1 MFEVFIIK
9 IESPDCFWGSIK
21 GGGNFVDNEMA
32 YKKLQFEMNQ
42 FYNLTHRG
50 LDEVKPSVLKEGQV
64 CVVYSQEENSWCR
77 AIVESIISCTDNYLA
92 ECFLVDYAKNIPVK
106 AEKICCALESFMRLP
121 YRAQKFRLYHI
132 KPVTLRV
139 NYYTNNAE
147 IVPATKWNI
156 AAIRYFQDLLDAAS
170 QVEAKLCAVEDDT
183 FAVYLYVTKRGEKV
197 CVNDDL
203 VAKNFASSEKNEER
217 SIIME
222 EQNQE
227 ILGLES
233 VSVSEISPA
242 HILSPTSLDI
252 KEPKAVEMCNAVSD
266 DFEKSIMKILPE
278 PASQNRDVMVAI
290 PSLKPGVKVSVTELQ
305 TDSELRQVATGV
317 RELALFKDVSQETP
331 RCVTTLQ
338 GASLMSLHE
347 ARADRW
353 ELTPSRGFEPPT
365 FSTSFKTT
373 ANAKEIE
380 ESLYNGNTSTKF
392 EQRSATKEATEISD
406 DIRLLQFLNPYPL
419 KAADAEEETGEHQ
432 VNLSAHFPVV
442 LSHKIAPCTS
452 LEKAPL
458 FPALKQEL
466 LRKKFVGPN
475 HVQSYSWPAIAR
487 GYDSV
492 VICPENDPL
501 IYLLPIITF
510 LQSRNCYLSLPARN
524 GPVALIICTRQRKAE
539 LVFEFVEKY
548 THCSRPLHP
557 LLLSVGMNKEEIK
570 SVRIPRGCEL
580 IVTTPYSLL
589 RLLECHSLMF
599 LRLCHLVLDEA
610 EALFSEAND
619 QVFNILEHYKRSLND
634 EVKEYVP
641 QQIVAIGSRWTKKL
655 EYLTKEFMNDPY
667 VVITSLEE
675 AAIYGNIQQVV
686 QVSLECN
693 RISILLQ
700 TLDFTPHNAQKT
712 LIFTSSVEETD
723 NICKAVES
731 MSVFCLK
738 MHSKNGFQLDHVV
751 EQWNKRFGSGTHAV
765 LVLTDDCMPA
775 LGVTDATCV
784 IHFSFPTSPR
794 IFGARLYCMS
804 DHFQT
809 SMEKVSPL
817 AKEQPKA
824 KSILLLT
831 ENSAWHTVG
840 VLDYLKRTEANI
852 PPELHDFT
860 SGVLD
865 AKENCKSG
873 KPFCRYLKVY
883 GFCKDKKRCPD
894 RHRISLQVDF
904 PKGER
909 NSTQPTAGNVT
920 ILPLFI
926 VDATNY
932 FGRIVDKTKDQYT
945 ALEKEM
951 HQYYKKSSNC
961 ISVSLVE
968 KLALYGVHEKNYI
981 HRVQVLQ
988 IAPKEG
994 KCVFYSIH
1002 VKYIDEGRTGQVQNY
1017 QLLSL
1022 PEHFQVLPPQAVEF
1036 IVCRVKPIDN
1046 EAEWNPKVNRYINH
1060 KIKGQ
1065 LHEAKIVHTLNNTI
1079 WVDPVVRVTKLPDLK
1094 TYINEYNIRSEILA
1108 TGFGVDNPEHICEL
1122 QRLFREAEIAFEKKD
1137 MPALNGPLKG
1147 ETSEQATW
1155 ASLSIFD
1162 QTTPN
1167 SQTTEEPVLPSV
1179 QNTKEKDAAI
1189 IKESDSQVT
1198 LPNHCNG
1205 MVQREEGH
1213 HSLQPA
1219 DACLHP
1225 AIKWFEKEDV
1235 VVLKIKV
1242 QNITNHDCKF
1252 FTQRIM
1258 FSGSAEGKFYLADLE
1273 LQENIVE
1280 EKSRCVLRGNEV
1292 VVSLAKEKKGS
1303 WCRLLKQKNP
1313 HVSFDFDY
1321 LEDDSEESG
1330 FPISDPE
1337 GMFKAYRMSW
1347 ELEQESFDES
1357 ETDSDAS
1364 TC

>member
-1 MFEVFIIK
+1 MIEVFIIK
-9 IESPDCFWGSIK
+9 IENPGCFWAGIK
-21 GGGNFVDNEMA
+21 GGGNFVDNEME
-32 YKKLQFEMNQ
+32 YKKLQFEMNR
-42 FYNLTHRG
+42 FYNKTHKS
-50 LDEVKPSVLKEGQV
+50 LDEVKPSVLEEGQV
-64 CVVYSQEENSWCR
+64 CAVYSQEEKSWCR
-77 AIVESIISCTDNYLA
+77 AVVESIISCTDYYLA
-92 ECFLVDYAKNIPVK
+92 ECFLVDYAKTIPVK
-106 AEKICCALESFMRLP
+106 AEKICFALESFMKLP
-121 YRAQKFRLYHI
+121 YRAKRFRLYHI

-139 NYYTNNAE
+139 NYYTNSAE
-147 IVPATKWNI
+147 IVPTTKWNV
-156 AAIRYFQDLLDAAS
+156 AAIRYFQDLLNAAS
-170 QVEAKLCAVEDDT
+170 QVEAKLCAVEEDT
-183 FAVYLYVTKRGEKV
+183 FAVYLYVTKGGEKV

-203 VAKNFASSEKNEER
+203 VAKNFASSENEER
-217 SIIME
+217 SIVME
-222 EQNQE
+222 KENQE
-227 ILGLES
+227 MLGLKS

-242 HILSPTSLDI
+242 LPTLLDI
-252 KEPKAVEMCNAVSD
+252 KESKDFEMCNAVSD
-266 DFEKSIMKILPE
+266 DVVKTIMKILPE
-278 PASQNRDVMVAI
+278 SASPNRDVMVAI
-290 PSLKPGVKVSVTELQ
+290 PSLKPGITVSVTDLQ
-305 TDSELRQVATGV
+305 ANS
-317 RELALFKDVSQETP
+317 S
-331 RCVTTLQ
+331 
-338 GASLMSLHE
+338 
-347 ARADRW
+347 
-353 ELTPSRGFEPPT
+353 
-365 FSTSFKTT
+365 SFKAT
-373 ANAKEIE
+373 ANVKEIE
-380 ESLYNGNTSTKF
+380 RSLYNRNTSMK
-392 EQRSATKEATEISD
+392 
-406 DIRLLQFLNPYPL
+406 LLQLLNPAPL
-419 KAADAEEETGEHQ
+419 KDVDEQEETEKHQ
-432 VNLSAHFPVV
+432 VDLSAHLPVV
-442 LSHKIAPCTS
+442 LSNKIDPCSS

-466 LRKKFVGPN
+466 LKNKFVGPN
-475 HVQSYSWPAIAR
+475 HVQSYSWRAIAR

-510 LQSRNCYLSLPARN
+510 LQSKNCYLSLPARN
-524 GPVALIICTRQRKAE
+524 GPVALIICARQRKAE

-557 LLLSVGMNKEEIK
+557 ILLTVGMKKEEIK

-580 IVTTPYSLL
+580 MVTTLYSLL

-610 EALFSEAND
+610 EVLLSEAND
-619 QVFNILEHYKRSLND
+619 QVLNILKHYKQSLDD

-641 QQIVAIGSRWTKKL
+641 QQIVAIGSRWTKKM

-675 AAIYGNIQQVV
+675 AAIYGNVQQVV

-693 RISILLQ
+693 RISVLLQ

-738 MHSKNGFQLDHVV
+738 MHPENGYQFDHVV

-775 LGVTDATCV
+775 LEVTDATCV
-784 IHFSFPTSPR
+784 VHFSFPASPR

-804 DHFQT
+804 DHFQN
-809 SMEKVSPL
+809 SIEKVSPR

-852 PPELHDFT
+852 PPELRDFT
-860 SGVLD
+860 SGVLE

-883 GFCKDKKRCPD
+883 GFCKDKNRCPD
-894 RHRISLQVDF
+894 RHRLNLQVDF
-904 PKGER
+904 PRGMAD
-909 NSTQPTAGNVT
+909 SAQPTAGNIT

-945 ALEKEM
+945 ALVEEM
-951 HQYYKKSSNC
+951 QKYYKKSSNC
-961 ISVSLVE
+961 ISVNSVE
-968 KLALYGVHEKNYI
+968 KLALYALHEKNYV

-988 IAPKEG
+988 VTPKEG
-994 KCVFYSIH
+994 KGLFYSVD

-1022 PEHFQVLPPQAVEF
+1022 PEHFQILPPQAVEF

-1065 LHEAKIVHTLNNTI
+1065 PHEAKIVLALNNTI
-1079 WVDPVVRVTKLPDLK
+1079 WVDPVVRVTKLLDLK
-1094 TYINEYNIRSEILA
+1094 TSINEYNIRSEILS

-1122 QRLFREAEIAFEKKD
+1122 QKLFREAETAFEKKD
-1137 MPALNGPLKG
+1137 MPALNHPLKA
-1147 ETSEQATW
+1147 ESSEQATSV
-1155 ASLSIFD
+1155 SLSIFD
-1162 QTTPN
+1162 QTISN
-1167 SQTTEEPVLPSV
+1167 SQTTEEQILPSV
-1179 QNTKEKDAAI
+1179 ENTKGKDTVI
-1189 IKESDSQVT
+1189 IEESYSQGT

-1205 MVQREEGH
+1205 MLQHEEGH
-1213 HSLQPA
+1213 DSLQPA

-1225 AIKWFEKEDV
+1225 AIKWFEKQDV

-1242 QNITNHDCKF
+1242 QNITRHNCKF
-1252 FTQRIM
+1252 FTQRVI
-1258 FSGSAEGKFYLADLE
+1258 FSGSVEDKFYLADLE
-1273 LQENIVE
+1273 LKETIVE
-1280 EKSRCVLRGNEV
+1280 EKSSCVLRDNEV
-1292 VVSLAKEKKGS
+1292 VVTLAKEKKGS

-1321 LEDDSEESG
+1321 LEDDSEENS
-1330 FPISDPE
+1330 FSSLNPDT
-1337 GMFKAYRMSW
+1337 YRV
-1347 ELEQESFDES
+1347 LYNVQQESCDES
-1357 ETDSDAS
+1357 DTDSDAS

>member
-252 KEPKAVEMCNAVSD
+252 KEPKAVEMCECGRLSVDN
-266 DFEKSIMKILPE
+266 K
-278 PASQNRDVMVAI
+278 RDLKMG
-290 PSLKPGVKVSVTELQ
+290 LKP
-305 TDSELRQVATGV
+305 
-317 RELALFKDVSQETP
+317 
-331 RCVTTLQ
+331 
-338 GASLMSLHE
+338 
-347 ARADRW
+347 
-353 ELTPSRGFEPPT
+353 
-365 FSTSFKTT
+365 
-373 ANAKEIE
+373 I
-380 ESLYNGNTSTKF
+380 
-392 EQRSATKEATEISD
+392 
-406 DIRLLQFLNPYPL
+406 L
-419 KAADAEEETGEHQ
+419 K
-432 VNLSAHFPVV
+432 
-442 LSHKIAPCTS
+442 IW
-452 LEKAPL
+452 
-458 FPALKQEL
+458 
-466 LRKKFVGPN
+466 KKFVGPN

-723 NICKAVES
+723 NIC
-731 MSVFCLK
+731 
-738 MHSKNGFQLDHVV
+738 
-751 EQWNKRFGSGTHAV
+751 
-765 LVLTDDCMPA
+765 
-775 LGVTDATCV
+775 
-784 IHFSFPTSPR
+784 
-794 IFGARLYCMS
+794 
-804 DHFQT
+804 
-809 SMEKVSPL
+809 KVSPL

-1137 MPALNGPLKG
+1137 MPQQRTDCFTLLQQTAIGDINPQKSLNFR
-1147 ETSEQATW
+1147 Q
-1155 ASLSIFD
+1155 
-1162 QTTPN
+1162 
-1167 SQTTEEPVLPSV
+1167 
-1179 QNTKEKDAAI
+1179 DA
-1189 IKESDSQVT
+1189 
-1198 LPNHCNG
+1198 C
-1205 MVQREEGH
+1205 
-1213 HSLQPA
+1213 SLQRPKPGQL
-1219 DACLHP
+1219 CLYCRKHLRIGP
-1225 AIKWFEKEDV
+1225 RSIKWFEKEDV

-1252 FTQRIM
+1252 FTQRII
-1258 FSGSAEGKFYLADLE
+1258 GSAEGKFYLADLE

-1330 FPISDPE
+1330 FPISVFLHAFVVVAVAVIFPTTPPSGNSCDSIS
-1337 GMFKAYRMSW
+1337 AYILFVGSW
-1347 ELEQESFDES
+1347 IWFDLVP
-1357 ETDSDAS
+1357 
-1364 TC
+1364 

>member
-1 MFEVFIIK
+1 I
-9 IESPDCFWGSIK
+9 PDCFWGSIK

-252 KEPKAVEMCNAVSD
+252 KEPKAVEMCECGRLSVDN
-266 DFEKSIMKILPE
+266 K
-278 PASQNRDVMVAI
+278 RDLKMG
-290 PSLKPGVKVSVTELQ
+290 LKP
-305 TDSELRQVATGV
+305 
-317 RELALFKDVSQETP
+317 
-331 RCVTTLQ
+331 
-338 GASLMSLHE
+338 
-347 ARADRW
+347 
-353 ELTPSRGFEPPT
+353 
-365 FSTSFKTT
+365 
-373 ANAKEIE
+373 I
-380 ESLYNGNTSTKF
+380 
-392 EQRSATKEATEISD
+392 
-406 DIRLLQFLNPYPL
+406 L
-419 KAADAEEETGEHQ
+419 K
-432 VNLSAHFPVV
+432 
-442 LSHKIAPCTS
+442 IW
-452 LEKAPL
+452 
-458 FPALKQEL
+458 
-466 LRKKFVGPN
+466 KKFVGPN

-809 SMEKVSPL
+809 SMEK
-817 AKEQPKA
+817 QPKA

-909 NSTQPTAGNVT
+909 NTCGSLFLLFQ

-1137 MPALNGPLKG
+1137 MPQRTDCFTLLQQTAIGDINPQKSLNFR
-1147 ETSEQATW
+1147 Q
-1155 ASLSIFD
+1155 
-1162 QTTPN
+1162 
-1167 SQTTEEPVLPSV
+1167 
-1179 QNTKEKDAAI
+1179 DA
-1189 IKESDSQVT
+1189 
-1198 LPNHCNG
+1198 C
-1205 MVQREEGH
+1205 
-1213 HSLQPA
+1213 SLQRPKPGQL
-1219 DACLHP
+1219 CLYCRKH
-1225 AIKWFEKEDV
+1225 
-1235 VVLKIKV
+1235 L
-1242 QNITNHDCKF
+1242 
-1252 FTQRIM
+1252 RI
-1258 FSGSAEGKFYLADLE
+1258 GP
-1273 LQENIVE
+1273 
-1280 EKSRCVLRGNEV
+1280 RCSHFL
-1292 VVSLAKEKKGS
+1292 
-1303 WCRLLKQKNP
+1303 
-1313 HVSFDFDY
+1313 
-1321 LEDDSEESG
+1321 
-1330 FPISDPE
+1330 
-1337 GMFKAYRMSW
+1337 
-1347 ELEQESFDES
+1347 
-1357 ETDSDAS
+1357 
-1364 TC
+1364 